1 MTGRSRVPSMP
12 GAPREIVQFF
22 DAIDRRQLAV
32 SQLEDLSGAASTAD
46 IIAKINAILA
56 AHRTK

>member
-1 MTGRSRVPSMP
+1 MNKSRVPSMP
-12 GAPREIVQFF
+12 DAPREIVQFF

-32 SQLEDLSGAASTAD
+32 SQLTDLDSGASTAE
-46 IIAKINAILA
+46 IVAKLNAILE